1 LIRFDNFKAQYEAL
15 KIEVD
20 DAVQRVLDSGWF
32 IMGQELEAF
41 EAEFAA
47 YIGCRYCVGVACGT
61 DALALALMALDI
73 GSGSEVITTDM
84 TAFPT
89 IAGIMQTG
97 AVPVVVD
104 ICSDDGLIA
113 ASEIEKKIT
122 SRTKAIIPVHLYG
135 QSCDLDPILEIAR
148 HYNLAVVEDCAQSV
162 GASYKNRKTG
172 NIGDVNAFS
181 FYPTKNLGA
190 YGDAGA
196 VTTNREDLYK
206 KLLALRN
213 YGQRERYYHDSFGMN
228 SRLDE
233 IQAAIL
239 RVKLKYLE
247 DWNRQRRELA
257 RFYQS
262 RLETVSYLKE
272 NAYGVPVYHLF
283 VIKTPQR
290 DRLLEYLK
298 GHRLQCLIH
307 YPVPIHCQKA
317 FPCREGEG
325 FPQAERFA
333 GEILSIPG
341 YPELSPG
348 DREQIVKRINAFQ
361 GE

>member
-1 LIRFDNFKAQYEAL
+1 LIRFDNFKAQYAAL
-15 KIEVD
+15 KEEVD
-20 DAVQRVLDSGWF
+20 EAVQRVLASGWF
-32 IMGQELEAF
+32 IMGKELEAF

-47 YIGCRYCVGVACGT
+47 YIGCKYCVGVASGT
-61 DALALALMALDI
+61 DAIALSLLALEI

-89 IAGIMQTG
+89 IAGIMQAG
-97 AVPVVVD
+97 ASPVVVD
-104 ICSDDGLIA
+104 IDGDDGLMA

-122 SRTKAIIPVHLYG
+122 SRTKALVPVHLYG
-135 QSCDLDPILEIAR
+135 QSCDMDPIQRIAQK
-148 HYNLAVVEDCAQSV
+148 YNLEVVEDCAQSV
-162 GASYKNRKTG
+162 GASYKTQKTG
-172 NIGDVNAFS
+172 NIGEVNAFS

-196 VTTNREDLYK
+196 VTTNNEERYK

-213 YGQRERYYHDSFGMN
+213 YGQRERYYHDSFGIN

-247 DWNRQRRELA
+247 DWNKQRRELA
-257 RFYQS
+257 HYYQAH
-262 RLETVSYLKE
+262 LEPVSCLKE
-272 NAYGVPVYHLF
+272 NSYGVPVYHLF

-298 GHRLQCLIH
+298 ANALQCLIH
-307 YPVPIHCQKA
+307 YPVPIHRQNA
-317 FPCREGEG
+317 FPFQGEET
-325 FPQAERFA
+325 FPQAEQFA
-333 GEILSIPG
+333 AEILSIPL
-341 YPELSPG
+341 YPELSREE
-348 DREQIVKRINAFQ
+348 REQIVKTINAFQ
-361 GE
+361 V